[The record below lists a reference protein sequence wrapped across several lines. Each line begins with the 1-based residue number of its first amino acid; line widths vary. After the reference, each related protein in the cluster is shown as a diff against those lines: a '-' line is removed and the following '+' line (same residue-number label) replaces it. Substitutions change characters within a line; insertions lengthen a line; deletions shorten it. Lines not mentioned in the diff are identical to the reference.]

1 MTIKKTTMLITLM
14 IVALCSRGQSGL
26 PINSS
31 GKIEI
36 ANVVNMDSVKK
47 GELFQRS
54 VNFIAD
60 VSDPNFK
67 VMSVEKDSV
76 NDRIS
81 AGYQIMIYVQSGVL
95 RKLQGAVSYSLML
108 EVKDGKYRYTFTDL
122 IYHYY
127 GQNRNYVTVDTGKKK
142 KLEEMKASGW
152 QKAWN
157 ECKATTASKIQ
168 KQIISIKTAM
178 ATRKTSLPVAAAEP
192 KKNDW

>member
-14 IVALCSRGQSGL
+14 IAALCSRGQSGL

-36 ANVVNMDSVKK
+36 AGVVNMDSVKK

-81 AGYQIMIYVQSGVL
+81 AAYQIMIYVQSGVL
-95 RKLQGAVSYSLML
+95 KKLQGAVSYSLML

-127 GQNRNYVTVDTGKKK
+127 GQNRNYVTADTGKKK
-142 KLEEMKASGW
+142 KLEERKAAGW

-178 ATRKTSLPVAAAEP
+178 ATRKTSPPVAAAEP